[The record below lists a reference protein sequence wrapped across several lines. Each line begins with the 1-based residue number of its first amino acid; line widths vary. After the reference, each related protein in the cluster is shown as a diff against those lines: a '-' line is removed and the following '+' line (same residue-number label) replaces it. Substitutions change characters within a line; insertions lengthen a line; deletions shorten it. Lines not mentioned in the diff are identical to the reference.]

1 MKFPLQGQF
10 VQSFQAIALTFTG
23 AIISSAV
30 FATPSLAVP
39 SSRAV
44 TIPSIA
50 SNVQQLLQTG
60 ACPGCNLAGAD
71 LSHTHLIGADL
82 REANLRG
89 ANLEGA
95 NLEGADLT
103 GADLSQARLQKTYLT
118 NASLNRSNLASANMN
133 QAIAMFADTRGAN
146 LYNLS
151 IAGTQIY
158 GSGISVG
165 GDEPLESTT
174 GIPAE
179 IFNQRVI
186 VIPVPQP
193 ERR

>member
-1 MKFPLQGQF
+1 MKFQLQGQR
-10 VQSFQAIALTFTG
+10 VQSGKTLALSFTG
-23 AIISSAV
+23 AIMSTAMLV
-30 FATPSLAVP
+30 MPSLAAPSRSDRIVP
-39 SSRAV
+39 SVS
-44 TIPSIA
+44 

-60 ACPGCNLAGAD
+60 ACAGCNLAGAD
-71 LSHTHLIGADL
+71 LSHAHLIGADL

-118 NASLNRSNLASANMN
+118 NASLNRSNLANANMN

-174 GIPAE
+174 GIPAA

-193 ERR
+193 ERQ